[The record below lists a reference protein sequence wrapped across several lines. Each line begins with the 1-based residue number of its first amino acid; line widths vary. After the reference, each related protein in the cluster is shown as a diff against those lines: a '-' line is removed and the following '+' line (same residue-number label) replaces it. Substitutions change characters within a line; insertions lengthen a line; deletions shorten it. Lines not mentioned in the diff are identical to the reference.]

1 MSSERH
7 GPRSTARLAEP
18 SAHRRTPA
26 PHAPEAPTKPPQRAK
41 IYALTAGAACGAAEV
56 CPRPYAVKQRETSG
70 LVRQM
75 RRQEIGCALVSCTSL
90 PGSRSQ
96 EKVVRPT
103 FINIKADRLSEPLR
117 RPLQLLAD
125 RQGKSLIGAAPDQK
139 QGRQ

>member
-70 LVRQM
+70 LVAAIAPATVGPRHPWAPVRCPVVQQLSV
-75 RRQEIGCALVSCTSL
+75 RTLKIGRASC
-90 PGSRSQ
+90 R
-96 EKVVRPT
+96 ERV
-103 FINIKADRLSEPLR
+103 
-117 RPLQLLAD
+117 
-125 RQGKSLIGAAPDQK
+125 
-139 QGRQ
+139 

>member
-70 LVRQM
+70 LVRTPASEM
-75 RRQEIGCALVSCTSL
+75 APSRGHFFVGWERSACLLVRDL
-90 PGSRSQ
+90 IAGR
-96 EKVVRPT
+96 
-103 FINIKADRLSEPLR
+103 FHDRL
-117 RPLQLLAD
+117 
-125 RQGKSLIGAAPDQK
+125 
-139 QGRQ
+139 

>member
-26 PHAPEAPTKPPQRAK
+26 PNAPEAPTKPPQRAK

-70 LVRQM
+70 L
-75 RRQEIGCALVSCTSL
+75 A
-90 PGSRSQ
+90 GSR
-96 EKVVRPT
+96 RPCP
-103 FINIKADRLSEPLR
+103 RLAVNR
-117 RPLQLLAD
+117 IRPLFE
-125 RQGKSLIGAAPDQK
+125 RGGKALE
-139 QGRQ
+139 RVV